1 MGGRV
6 IGLATLAIGG
16 IIFASALIHPQGVR
30 AIAAGANSLVGTTS
44 SAILGGRSVA
54 GHG

>member
-1 MGGRV
+1 MGGKV

-30 AIAAGANSLVGTTS
+30 SIAAGANTLVGTTS
-44 SAILGGRSVA
+44 SAILGGAKVR
-54 GHG
+54 GQ